1 MSAVRP
7 SEVVLHQWD
16 IKRKPV
22 SENANRNG
30 HFFSEKYFGELNSI
44 TDGDKFIQ
52 FAQKTIKRLLASSTL
67 CFYVWKHEK
76 QQFEPVI
83 SNEALAPIISYQI
96 EEGIIEWSIHE
107 NKILFLRPEHELNH
121 FSKLFSGKMLVLVP
135 LTIMGEPLGFF
146 ESVTRYFRQGTIRE
160 KKYYLK
166 ILQSQFSGLCASLQ
180 LKKEVREMNRIRG
193 DIETQLLQ
201 SGKLIALG
209 ELVGGVAHEINN
221 PMTTIL
227 GRIQILKM
235 RHHLP
240 QTLQQKLEIVEDEAR
255 RVTHI
260 VRDLLNFSRKGSEY
274 KRNEIVK
281 INEVIKKSL
290 DLTRHTLEVEGIT
303 IHLDLDPGT
312 KEFLGNTNQWQQ
324 VFVNLFVNAQQALG
338 REGHIFIKTRQMKKG
353 LKISFKDNGPG
364 IPKEIQKKIFDSFF
378 TTKAGKGGTGLGL
391 SITKKIVDSHGGTI
405 SVRNVQ
411 GKGAE
416 FIITM
421 PAKKEEE
428 N

>member
-1 MSAVRP
+1 
-7 SEVVLHQWD
+7 
-16 IKRKPV
+16 
-22 SENANRNG
+22 
-30 HFFSEKYFGELNSI
+30 
-44 TDGDKFIQ
+44 
-52 FAQKTIKRLLASSTL
+52 
-67 CFYVWKHEK
+67 
-76 QQFEPVI
+76 
-83 SNEALAPIISYQI
+83 
-96 EEGIIEWSIHE
+96 
-107 NKILFLRPEHELNH
+107 
-121 FSKLFSGKMLVLVP
+121 
-135 LTIMGEPLGFF
+135 
-146 ESVTRYFRQGTIRE
+146 
-160 KKYYLK
+160 
-166 ILQSQFSGLCASLQ
+166 
-180 LKKEVREMNRIRG
+180 
-193 DIETQLLQ
+193 
-201 SGKLIALG
+201 
-209 ELVGGVAHEINN
+209 VAHEINN